1 MLQKSTV
8 VRSLEAEPA
17 LILLISSLCTGL
29 AARPV
34 INVDAQVRA
43 LLDLPDILS
52 QTSAV
57 QPSSHHLCCYHMQE
71 QICAPSPEHH

>member
-29 AARPV
+29 ATRPV

-57 QPSSHHLCCYHMQE
+57 
-71 QICAPSPEHH
+71 

>member
-1 MLQKSTV
+1 MLLPHLTAEIHCDAFP
-8 VRSLEAEPA
+8 EAEPA
-17 LILLISSLCTGL
+17 RILLVSSLCAGL

-57 QPSSHHLCCYHMQE
+57 
-71 QICAPSPEHH
+71 